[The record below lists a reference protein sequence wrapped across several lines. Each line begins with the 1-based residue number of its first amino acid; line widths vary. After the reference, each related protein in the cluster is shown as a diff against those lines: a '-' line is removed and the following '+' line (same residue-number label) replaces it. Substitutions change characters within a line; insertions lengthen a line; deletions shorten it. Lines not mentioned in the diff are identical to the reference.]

1 MLEIAAI
8 KFSLLSSL
16 MTGIMTTVSP
26 YYAQLDSLAIA
37 SDSCSN
43 LCMNVDVKSYTV
55 HDSEPGEPNYQ

>member
-16 MTGIMTTVSP
+16 MTGVVTTVSP

-37 SDSCSN
+37 SDNCPSF
-43 LCMNVDVKSYTV
+43 CMNVDVKSNIVT
-55 HDSEPGEPNYQ
+55 DPGPSEL